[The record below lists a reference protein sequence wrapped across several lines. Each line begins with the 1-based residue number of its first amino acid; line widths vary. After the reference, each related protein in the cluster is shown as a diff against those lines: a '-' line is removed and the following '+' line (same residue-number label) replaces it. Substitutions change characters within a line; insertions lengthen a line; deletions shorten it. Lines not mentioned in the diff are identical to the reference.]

1 MYQLSLELRSSSDF
15 NLDEVETFFEEFVT
29 IRDSHSL
36 TNQDRKIVSIFFE
49 VQAFEVIMIS
59 DILDRAKEIF
69 SNDYVAEL
77 RVLDDDLEE
86 LEDTDIEIDM
96 TVRTETIKA

>member
-1 MYQLSLELRSSSDF
+1 MYQLSLELRSKTDFKTDEIELFFSDF
-15 NLDEVETFFEEFVT
+15 VT
-29 IRDSHSL
+29 KRDSHAFN
-36 TNQDRKIVSIFFE
+36 NQDLKIVSVFFE

-59 DILDRAKEIF
+59 DIMDRAKEIF

-77 RVLDDDLEE
+77 RVLDDDLDD
-86 LEDTDIEIDM
+86 LEDLEIDM